1 MRKTIGWALGV
12 FAWVAASIAT
22 LLLALS
28 FVPTLFG
35 FETLIVASGSMGRT
49 LPIGSVA
56 LTRAVEAG
64 AITVGDVISFRHRGD
79 TETITHRVI
88 AVSRQNSQYS
98 YTTKGDANRE
108 ADVDSVIVGG
118 SRIHRVEFVIPVA
131 GHLVRYARTPLGGVV
146 LILVPIVGLLADHRG
161 RKRDPR
167 PAGKPRRKRHQV
179 APDPSDVGWSTTT
192 YHLVRVTPRVLRG
205 DPGG

>member
-1 MRKTIGWALGV
+1 MRKTTGWALGI
-12 FAWVAASIAT
+12 FAWAAASIAT

-64 AITVGDVISFRHRGD
+64 AVSVGDVVSFRHRGQE
-79 TETITHRVI
+79 ETITHRVVGV
-88 AVSRQNSQYS
+88 ARQNSQYS
-98 YTTKGDANRE
+98 FTTKGDANRE
-108 ADVDSVIVGG
+108 PDVDNVIVGG
-118 SRIHRVEFVIPVA
+118 SRIHRVEFVVPVA
-131 GHLVRYARTPLGGVV
+131 GHLVRYARTPLGGVA
-146 LILVPIVGLLADHRG
+146 LIFVPIVGLLTDRRG
-161 RKRDPR
+161 RQRDFR
-167 PAGKPRRKRHQV
+167 TAGKPSRKRPHAV
-179 APDPSDVGWSTTT
+179 PYAGDVGWSTTT
-192 YHLVRVTPRVLRG
+192 YHLVRVSPHVLRG